1 MGRACLAFAVVALCA
16 PAALAVPRRAPG
28 ATVRRAPARRVVRPA
43 PRPALDLQVS
53 GLAAGERRFHAV
65 LHAIHRDA
73 MPGFAACLP
82 AAPAARGIAALTL
95 TPSRRGPS
103 LVELR
108 GALPAPLAE
117 CLRAAATRVVLPPRE
132 LVDDEAPT
140 PDEGVRFEVR
150 VRLPAVGAR

>member
-28 ATVRRAPARRVVRPA
+28 ATARRAPVRRVVRPVA
-43 PRPALDLQVS
+43 RPTLDHQVS

-73 MPGFAACLP
+73 LPGFAACLP
-82 AAPAARGIAALTL
+82 GSPAARGVASLTL
-95 TPSRRGPS
+95 TPARRGPS
-103 LVELR
+103 QVELR
-108 GALPAPLAE
+108 SALPAPLAD

-132 LVDDEAPT
+132 LVDDEAAA